1 VTVRHLVVALCV
13 LSLAACAST
22 PTAPP
27 APESSFELKWREH
40 LEQVSG
46 IHQWHLSGR
55 IGIRTDD
62 AGGSANLRW
71 KRGQDH
77 DQIDLFGPLGGGRIR
92 LDIDAAGARLRDSQ
106 GQDFFA
112 DSASEVMFKATGWV
126 VPLEVL
132 GDWIRGI
139 PASGPYESEIDE
151 TGKLISLNQNG
162 WIITF
167 NEYAPHQQ
175 VLLPR
180 KIRLSASEG
189 VINELASRNQ
199 ISGKQLVVKLYI
211 DEWTP
216 TADATEPDQ

>member
-1 VTVRHLVVALCV
+1 M
-13 LSLAACAST
+13 
-22 PTAPP
+22 
-27 APESSFELKWREH
+27 
-40 LEQVSG
+40 
-46 IHQWHLSGR
+46 
-55 IGIRTDD
+55 
-62 AGGSANLRW
+62 
-71 KRGQDH
+71 
-77 DQIDLFGPLGGGRIR
+77 GGGRIR

-112 DSASEVMFKATGWV
+112 DSASEVMLRATGWV

-139 PASGPYESEIDE
+139 PASGPHESEIDE
-151 TGKLISLNQNG
+151 TGKLSTLNQNG
-162 WIITF
+162 WTITF

-180 KIRLSASEG
+180 KIRLSASEE

>member
-1 VTVRHLVVALCV
+1 MTVRHLVVALCV
-13 LSLAACAST
+13 LSLAGCASA
-22 PTAPP
+22 PTAPQ

-40 LEQVSG
+40 REQVSG

-62 AGGSANLRW
+62 TGGSANPRW
-71 KRGQDH
+71 KRGEGQ

-92 LDIDAAGARLRDSQ
+92 LDIDSAGARLRDSQ
-106 GQDFFA
+106 GQDFYA

-139 PASGPYESEIDE
+139 PAAGPHESEIDE
-151 TGKLISLNQNG
+151 AGKLISLNQNG
-162 WIITF
+162 WTISF
-167 NEYAPHQQ
+167 NEYAQHQQ
-175 VLLPR
+175 ALLPR

-216 TADATEPDQ
+216 TADVTELDQ

>member
-1 VTVRHLVVALCV
+1 MTVRHLVVALCV
-13 LSLAACAST
+13 LSLAGCASA
-22 PTAPP
+22 PTAPQ

-40 LEQVSG
+40 REQVSG

-62 AGGSANLRW
+62 TGGSANLRW
-71 KRGQDH
+71 KRGEGQ

-92 LDIDAAGARLRDSQ
+92 LDIDSAGARLRDSQ
-106 GQDFFA
+106 GQDFYA
-112 DSASEVMFKATGWV
+112 DSASEVMFKATGWY

-139 PASGPYESEIDE
+139 PAAGPHESEIDE
-151 TGKLISLNQNG
+151 AGKLISLNQNG
-162 WIITF
+162 WTITF

-175 VLLPR
+175 ALLPR

-216 TADATEPDQ
+216 TADVTELDQ

>member
-1 VTVRHLVVALCV
+1 MTVRYLVVALCV
-13 LSLAACAST
+13 LSLAGCASA
-22 PTAPP
+22 PTAPQ

-40 LEQVSG
+40 REQVSG

-62 AGGSANLRW
+62 TGGSANLRW
-71 KRGQDH
+71 KRGEGQ

-92 LDIDAAGARLRDSQ
+92 LDIDSAGARLRDSQ

-112 DSASEVMFKATGWV
+112 DSASEVMFKATGWYL
-126 VPLEVL
+126 PLEVL

-139 PASGPYESEIDE
+139 PAAGPHENEIDE
-151 TGKLISLNQNG
+151 AGKLISLNQNG
-162 WIITF
+162 WTITF

-175 VLLPR
+175 ALLPR
-180 KIRLSASEG
+180 KIRLSASEE
-189 VINELASRNQ
+189 VINALALRNR

-216 TADATEPDQ
+216 TADVTELDQ

>member
-27 APESSFELKWREH
+27 APESSLELKWHEH
-40 LEQVSG
+40 REQVSG

-62 AGGSANLRW
+62 SGGSANLRW
-71 KRGQDH
+71 KRGEGQ

-139 PASGPYESEIDE
+139 PAPGPHESEIDE

-162 WIITF
+162 WTITF
-167 NEYAPHQQ
+167 NDYVPHHQ

-180 KIRLSASEG
+180 KIRASASEE
-189 VINELASRNQ
+189 VVDELASRNQ
-199 ISGKQLVVKLYI
+199 ISGEQLVVKLYI
-211 DEWTP
+211 DGWTP
-216 TADATEPDQ
+216 TAGATEPDQ